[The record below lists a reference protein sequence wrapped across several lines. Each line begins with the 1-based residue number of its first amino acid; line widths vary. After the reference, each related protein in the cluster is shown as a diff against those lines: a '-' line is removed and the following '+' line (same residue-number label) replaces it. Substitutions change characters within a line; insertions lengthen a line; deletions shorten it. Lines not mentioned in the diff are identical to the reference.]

1 MKSLQN
7 FITEAQD
14 DTDIKKVKKEQ
25 TEDAKT
31 VVLDFTGINGADDLV
46 KTVDGETG
54 ITVDGTKIT
63 VDATKDNAN
72 DISDVL
78 DTIKKTY
85 IAAKKVEK
93 TTNSESFSAKVKKIG
108 KGLSALYDYVDDTTG
123 DNDTEEE

>member
-108 KGLSALYDYVDDTTG
+108 KGLSALYDYVDKITNPDT
-123 DNDTEEE
+123 NEEE

>member
-108 KGLSALYDYVDDTTG
+108 KGLSALYDYVDKVTTDDT
-123 DNDTEEE
+123 DDDE